1 LNQAQIGT
9 TDASEI
15 TSAAARVG
23 GNITSDGGA
32 NITARGICWSDSPG
46 PDLGNNKVEAGSGV
60 GAFAAQITG
69 LSPGTTYY
77 ARAYAINS
85 VGTAYGNEVS
95 FSTNALAP
103 TVTTSGISEITAA
116 GAKTG
121 GNISDDGG
129 APITTRGV
137 CWSTS
142 ENPTVDDDKTSDGQG
157 AGEYTSVIT
166 DLLPY
171 TNYFLRAYASNAA
184 GTSYGEQISFMTLHS
199 FGSVTDIEGNTY
211 KTIQIGNQVWMAEN
225 LRTTKYNDGAT
236 IPLVTDNST
245 WAGLSTPA
253 YCWFDNEQSLY
264 AATYGALYNYYAVET
279 GKLCPTGWHV
289 PSDAEWSEL
298 TSYLGGASVAG
309 GKMKETG
316 TNHWTSPN
324 SGATNESGFTAVPGG
339 IRYAEAT
346 FHGRGYVGFWWS
358 STAENDIGAWYRG
371 LDHAQAVVVR
381 YEYYKR
387 GGLSVRCLKD

>member
-1 LNQAQIGT
+1 
-9 TDASEI
+9 
-15 TSAAARVG
+15 
-23 GNITSDGGA
+23 
-32 NITARGICWSDSPG
+32 
-46 PDLGNNKVEAGSGV
+46 
-60 GAFAAQITG
+60 
-69 LSPGTTYY
+69 
-77 ARAYAINS
+77 

-339 IRYAEAT
+339 IRFITDGTFFAEGDN
-346 FHGRGYVGFWWS
+346 GRLWS
-358 STAENDIGAWYRG
+358 STANGDYHSWCWGLGYLGAEIGRQGWHKA
-371 LDHAQAVVVR
+371 H
-381 YEYYKR
+381 
-387 GGLSVRCLKD
+387 GLSVRCLSD